1 VIALDKVTKTY
12 GKKAA
17 PVAAVRELSLTVERG
32 EFVVLTGRSG
42 SGKTTLLNLVAGLAR
57 PTAGR
62 VTLEGIDL
70 WQLPDGEQSLFR
82 NRKIGFV
89 FQFPSLMP
97 ALSSLENVM
106 LPRLFGPRDRR
117 AGARERATHLLEE
130 VGLGDKLHAL
140 PRELSGGQQQRV
152 VVARALVN
160 EPELLLAIPI
170 LVLGILSVV
179 SRQRETR
186 MVLGL
191 LGLVL
196 GVLVILPPTVLI
208 GVCPGSMDCNAV
220 MKPSMILMGGLV
232 AAVNLASGI
241 FSGLGRGKTRSRSE

>member
-1 VIALDKVTKTY
+1 MKTRL
-12 GKKAA
+12 G
-17 PVAAVRELSLTVERG
+17 G
-32 EFVVLTGRSG
+32 VLTAILGVAIGVVPSYTECTVSRMKCHWTG
-42 SGKTTLLNLVAGLAR
+42 QAELVLA
-57 PTAGR
+57 
-62 VTLEGIDL
+62 V
-70 WQLPDGEQSLFR
+70 
-82 NRKIGFV
+82 
-89 FQFPSLMP
+89 
-97 ALSSLENVM
+97 
-106 LPRLFGPRDRR
+106 
-117 AGARERATHLLEE
+117 
-130 VGLGDKLHAL
+130 
-140 PRELSGGQQQRV
+140 
-152 VVARALVN
+152 
-160 EPELLLAIPI
+160 PI

>member
-12 GKKAA
+12 GRKAA

-32 EFVVLTGRSG
+32 EFVVITGRSG

-62 VTLEGIDL
+62 VTLEGVDL

-160 EPELLLAIPI
+160 EPELLLADEPTSNLDDATEQEI
-170 LVLGILSVV
+170 
-179 SRQRETR
+179 
-186 MVLGL
+186 MGL
-191 LGLVL
+191 FRDIHARTGLT
-196 GVLVILPPTVLI
+196 VLVVTH
-208 GVCPGSMDCNAV
+208 AV
-220 MKPSMILMGGLV
+220 E
-232 AAVNLASGI
+232 
-241 FSGLGRGKTRSRSE
+241 LGRFGTRGVEMAEGRIADAGRGE